1 LTPLDF
7 KATKRKQTLVA
18 LKSFERSLIL
28 IGYYCKCYA
37 FFFESC
43 VGRLVVQ

>member
-18 LKSFERSLIL
+18 LKSFEIIL
-28 IGYYCKCYA
+28 IGY
-37 FFFESC
+37 
-43 VGRLVVQ
+43 